1 MSKGA
6 VNESLAHAQEIFR
19 PVIEPYSRPECWR
32 AGTTSISNSS
42 AVFLVLYCP
51 SKFKR
56 VEDSNQVVKYDY
68 PAPQHRFSSQ
78 KNEIKRTA
86 DETLTGT
93 KKKLFRADRKRHER
107 DSPSRI

>member
-1 MSKGA
+1 MRLPTRIKSRSHPK
-6 VNESLAHAQEIFR
+6 NEE
-19 PVIEPYSRPECWR
+19 V
-32 AGTTSISNSS
+32 G
-42 AVFLVLYCP
+42 LVLYCP

-86 DETLTGT
+86 HETLTGT
-93 KKKLFRADRKRHER
+93 KKKLFLADRKRHER